1 MLSAITAWFAKEGA
15 GLVLGALSKFALDA
29 WNSYRGE
36 KALRELGRVQAEAE
50 QGRATIAAQ
59 EAELQAQA
67 DAPRSADEAIRRLE
81 EGSA

>member
-1 MLSAITAWFAKEGA
+1 MGSAIAAWFAKEGV
-15 GLVLGALSKFALDA
+15 GLLLGALAKLALDA
-29 WNSYRGE
+29 WNSYRGDQ
-36 KALRELGRVQAEAE
+36 ALRDLGRVEAEAE

-67 DAPRSADEAIRRLE
+67 DAPQSADDAIRRLE